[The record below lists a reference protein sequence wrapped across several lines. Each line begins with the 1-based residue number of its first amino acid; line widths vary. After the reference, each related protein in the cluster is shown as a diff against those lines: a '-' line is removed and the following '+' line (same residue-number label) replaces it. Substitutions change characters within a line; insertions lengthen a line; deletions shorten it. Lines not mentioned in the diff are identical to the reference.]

1 MNKKVLIVCYSFPP
15 YFGIGGRRWA
25 KFSKYIKLLGTEVF
39 VISSKNP
46 FKEKSNWTTDIEGIN
61 VTRLPLI
68 YPKALISFPKSIVGR
83 LRYKFSIFILK
94 LRTKGNYYDKTI
106 FWEKQFLNQ
115 AKKIIEENQI
125 KNIIV
130 SGAPFHLTT
139 YCLKLK
145 EWDSNLNLIVDFRDF
160 WTDDLSLGPLGSIS
174 QKRINYELELEKK
187 VFKKADYIITVSE
200 FISKTLINKH
210 SSNKVLTII
219 NGFDEDDY
227 DSKLSASK
235 KSNDIKFVFTGTLYQ
250 NINTSFIP
258 FCKAIRLLKNNEPD
272 LYNMVTFDFY
282 GSSSQF
288 NIDLVKQYELDN
300 VSFHKNLPLT
310 QAYKIVAEADY
321 CMLFLN
327 DSYTFSLSTKF
338 CEYIG
343 LRKSIVLFS
352 KQGESSDFIQQNSL
366 GFWINP
372 EETYENLLGL
382 IKSKNKIEINERYE
396 EVRANFIIK
405 NISNQL
411 NELIKF

>member
-1 MNKKVLIVCYSFPP
+1 MDWRHNSWPIGF
-15 YFGIGGRRWA
+15 YFTKRR
-25 KFSKYIKLLGTEVF
+25 
-39 VISSKNP
+39 
-46 FKEKSNWTTDIEGIN
+46 
-61 VTRLPLI
+61 
-68 YPKALISFPKSIVGR
+68 
-83 LRYKFSIFILK
+83 
-94 LRTKGNYYDKTI
+94 
-106 FWEKQFLNQ
+106 
-115 AKKIIEENQI
+115 
-125 KNIIV
+125 
-130 SGAPFHLTT
+130 
-139 YCLKLK
+139 
-145 EWDSNLNLIVDFRDF
+145 
-160 WTDDLSLGPLGSIS
+160 
-174 QKRINYELELEKK
+174 NYELELEK
-187 VFKKADYIITVSE
+187 VFNKADYIITVSE

-272 LYNMVTFDFY
+272 LYKKVTFDFY

-288 NIDLVKQYELDN
+288 NIDLVKQYDLDN
-300 VSFHKNLPLT
+300 VLFHESLPLT
-310 QAYKIVAEADY
+310 QAYKIVSEADY

-366 GFWINP
+366 GYWINP
-372 EETYENLLGL
+372 EQTYENLLGL